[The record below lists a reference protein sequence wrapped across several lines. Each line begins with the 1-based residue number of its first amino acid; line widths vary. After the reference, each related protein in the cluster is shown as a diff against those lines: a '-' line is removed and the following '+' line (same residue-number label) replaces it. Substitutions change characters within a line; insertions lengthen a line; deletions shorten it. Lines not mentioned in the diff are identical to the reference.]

1 MNAERTAVVLI
12 ALMVSGACGQA
23 EDRYLKRQVR
33 REEVVGMWR
42 KTPAADNESAK
53 LIAPF
58 PDTIILSEDGTC
70 RVRTL
75 RQGDTACRWRIDHA
89 KRQALFLVWETKP
102 ASEEYFH
109 FDESDGRLVLW
120 QYADDPDAWRYVEYQ
135 KAGV

>member
-1 MNAERTAVVLI
+1 MNVKRAAVVLM
-12 ALMVSGACGQA
+12 ALIISGACGHA

-33 REEVVGMWR
+33 REEVVGMWV

-53 LIAPF
+53 LIASF
-58 PDTIILSEDGTC
+58 PDTIIAREDGTC
-70 RVRTL
+70 RVRKL
-75 RQGDTACRWRIDHA
+75 PQIDTECRWRIDHA

-102 ASEEYFH
+102 LTGEYFH
-109 FDESDGRLVLW
+109 FDEANGRLLLW